1 MNNIIKFSVE
11 SEDLLEAFPHP
22 VPSHKLFPDYFK
34 KLAPRIEGAEHTQAS
49 FTSKQCVPMK
59 DAMRNGFIIPMWTD
73 VMIKA
78 KNGKLRIEFP
88 ELLPLQESL
97 GGHDYRQAPNHPYA
111 HLPYGQTLLKWSNPW
126 IVETK
131 KGYSCL
137 FTSPLNHLEGRFK
150 LFDGVVD
157 TDTYYTHVN
166 FPFIFT
172 GGDGEYLIEKGTPL
186 VQVIPFKREKY
197 SVKCEVTDAKKL
209 KKANTKLAT
218 RLYDGYKKIF
228 WHGLNK
234 KG

>member
-1 MNNIIKFSVE
+1 MVKSLDSRN
-11 SEDLLEAFPHP
+11 
-22 VPSHKLFPDYFK
+22 K
-34 KLAPRIEGAEHTQAS
+34 KR
-49 FTSKQCVPMK
+49 
-59 DAMRNGFIIPMWTD
+59 
-73 VMIKA
+73 
-78 KNGKLRIEFP
+78 
-88 ELLPLQESL
+88 LQLS
-97 GGHDYRQAPNHPYA
+97 
-111 HLPYGQTLLKWSNPW
+111 
-126 IVETK
+126 
-131 KGYSCL
+131 